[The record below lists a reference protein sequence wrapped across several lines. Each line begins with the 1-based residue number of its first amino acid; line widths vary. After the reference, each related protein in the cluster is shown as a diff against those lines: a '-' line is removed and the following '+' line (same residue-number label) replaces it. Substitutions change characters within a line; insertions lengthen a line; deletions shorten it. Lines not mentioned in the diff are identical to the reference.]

1 MARDETNADES
12 EPTSGSR
19 SDFDE
24 AILPDDVIRPDGAT
38 AGGTSGRHARS
49 TGRGAAAPGPDDIA
63 ERAVDVLL
71 GLLGRAS
78 ALARGVLVFAVLACV
93 TGYVLGIA
101 ALGGGLR
108 TLWIV
113 VGGAAAIWAI
123 GSVVLA
129 MWRLRVVRT
138 GSAMLVDE
146 VRSLIGDRDSERT
159 VIETVEAT
167 EGSDGDGIVAL
178 SRQFFSLRG
187 VVDDHRSNF
196 AQLSK
201 ALASITTLP
210 AAMALATVIGFGFAG
225 LSVIF
230 ALALLL

>member
-1 MARDETNADES
+1 MPRDETNADDS
-12 EPTSGSR
+12 GPTDDSA
-19 SDFDE
+19 SD
-24 AILPDDVIRPDGAT
+24 LDDAIRPDGVT
-38 AGGTSGRHARS
+38 SGGTGRPR
-49 TGRGAAAPGPDDIA
+49 PGSNRANDVLGVDDIA

-78 ALARGVLVFAVLACV
+78 ALAGGVLIFAVLACV
-93 TGYVLGIA
+93 TGFALGVA
-101 ALGGGLR
+101 ALSGGLR
-108 TLWIV
+108 IFWIIA
-113 VGGAAAIWAI
+113 GGAAAIWAI

-138 GSAMLVDE
+138 GSEMMVDE

-178 SRQFFSLRG
+178 SRQFFSLRD
-187 VVDDHRSNF
+187 VVADHRSNF

-201 ALASITTLP
+201 ALTSITTLP
-210 AAMALATVIGFGFAG
+210 AAMALGTVIGFGFAG

-230 ALALLL
+230 AVVLLL